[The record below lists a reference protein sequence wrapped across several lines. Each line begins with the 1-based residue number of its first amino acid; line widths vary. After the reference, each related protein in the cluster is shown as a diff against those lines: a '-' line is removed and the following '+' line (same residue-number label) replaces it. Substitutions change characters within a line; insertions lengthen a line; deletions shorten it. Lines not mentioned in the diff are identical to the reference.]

1 VVCLHI
7 LFYIMIGRVLTP
19 RCAVLRGEV
28 SWLLPLRP
36 IVLGVCNDPFFV
48 LIEGTSQRTGELGRV
63 EVLKGREGKGRE
75 GKGEKRCRDRVLRG
89 LDVRQKSASRTT
101 CVMPEQ
107 TEYMETW
114 NNKWET
120 SLNVSWHGSTVG
132 RRSESEVGGKEYENV
147 RDSLESHGRCWL
159 QCSCR
164 R

>member
-75 GKGEKRCRDRVLRG
+75 GREKMPGPSSEGSRCKTEERKSHDLRDARADRIYG
-89 LDVRQKSASRTT
+89 N
-101 CVMPEQ
+101 
-107 TEYMETW
+107 ME
-114 NNKWET
+114 
-120 SLNVSWHGSTVG
+120 
-132 RRSESEVGGKEYENV
+132 
-147 RDSLESHGRCWL
+147 
-159 QCSCR
+159 
-164 R
+164 